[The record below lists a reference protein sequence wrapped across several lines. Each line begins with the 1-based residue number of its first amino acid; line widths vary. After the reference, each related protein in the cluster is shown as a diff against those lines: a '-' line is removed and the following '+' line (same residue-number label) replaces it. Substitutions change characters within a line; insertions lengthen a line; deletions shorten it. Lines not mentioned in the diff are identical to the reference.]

1 MKSLLEEK
9 LFSHYS
15 NNGPVRSE
23 FPDLDPERIVPNIVR
38 RFRYEKILSDVIK
51 WVHLPDGHFVR
62 IPTGSKPPPPQ
73 KLDCYGQDRANGVSA
88 SSMS

>member
-23 FPDLDPERIVPNIVR
+23 FPDLDPERIVR

-62 IPTGSKPPPPQ
+62 IPTCSK
-73 KLDCYGQDRANGVSA
+73 V
-88 SSMS
+88 